1 MMQTQSPT
9 TTAERRL
16 PSRALL
22 ASIVESVD
30 DAIITAN
37 LDGII
42 TSWNPAAQRMYGYS
56 AEQVVGRPLLMLM
69 APEQAQEMT
78 GILERV
84 SDGEQVEHLDTVRL
98 RKEGARVSVSLTVSP
113 VRDEEG
119 RVVGASSIE
128 RDITERVEVAERLAE
143 ASQYARSLIEAG
155 PDPLVTIS
163 PGGKITD
170 VNEATANLIGLPR
183 ESLIGTAFSDHFTE
197 PERARAGYETAFA
210 RGSTSDYPLTVR
222 RQNGQL
228 RHVLYN
234 ASVYKGARGDV
245 LGLVATA
252 RDVTDRE
259 RAEQAHL
266 QDVRH
271 AVLNILEDLDLERA
285 ETSTDLR
292 AEVAER
298 KRTER
303 VLQQRTDD
311 LARSNADLEQFAY
324 AASHDL
330 SEPLRAISGPISL
343 LARRYEGRL
352 DDDADEYIAFAVDGC
367 QRMQAIIDGILA
379 YSRVGRVEGT
389 HESVDCNALV
399 QSTLSWLAPTID
411 ATGADISV
419 GELPVVRAEKA
430 QLGQVFL
437 NLLSNALKF
446 VAPGT
451 RPNVAVD
458 AERMG
463 DTWRFSVTDN
473 GIGIDPKYRER
484 IFGKFKRLHGR
495 EEFPGTGIGLAL
507 VKRIVEQHGGVVG
520 IEDAPL
526 GGSRFWFTL
535 PTSEGTTP

>member
-1 MMQTQSPT
+1 MQMMQTQSPT
-9 TTAERRL
+9 TTAERRS

-197 PERARAGYETAFA
+197 PERARAT
-210 RGSTSDYPLTVR
+210 RPPS
-222 RQNGQL
+222 
-228 RHVLYN
+228 
-234 ASVYKGARGDV
+234 
-245 LGLVATA
+245 
-252 RDVTDRE
+252 
-259 RAEQAHL
+259 
-266 QDVRH
+266 
-271 AVLNILEDLDLERA
+271 LEDRPATIRSRSAGRTASFAMCSTTRRCTRA
-285 ETSTDLR
+285 PAATCSAWSRPLATSLT
-292 AEVAER
+292 A
-298 KRTER
+298 
-303 VLQQRTDD
+303 
-311 LARSNADLEQFAY
+311 
-324 AASHDL
+324 
-330 SEPLRAISGPISL
+330 SGP
-343 LARRYEGRL
+343 
-352 DDDADEYIAFAVDGC
+352 
-367 QRMQAIIDGILA
+367 
-379 YSRVGRVEGT
+379 SRHTSKTCGT
-389 HESVDCNALV
+389 PC
-399 QSTLSWLAPTID
+399 
-411 ATGADISV
+411 
-419 GELPVVRAEKA
+419 
-430 QLGQVFL
+430 
-437 NLLSNALKF
+437 
-446 VAPGT
+446 
-451 RPNVAVD
+451 
-458 AERMG
+458 
-463 DTWRFSVTDN
+463 
-473 GIGIDPKYRER
+473 
-484 IFGKFKRLHGR
+484 
-495 EEFPGTGIGLAL
+495 
-507 VKRIVEQHGGVVG
+507 
-520 IEDAPL
+520 
-526 GGSRFWFTL
+526 
-535 PTSEGTTP
+535 